1 MSHYDMF
8 EADKE
13 WWKKIIVKIPDD
25 EIWAWIEELHGLD
38 ITEKVIYDDVTD
50 HGKVYGF
57 IDDTLICRVITDFD
71 SAPHWLMVRVIRY
84 WLGEGWEL
92 PKE

>member
-1 MSHYDMF
+1 MAYYDIF
-8 EADKE
+8 EADKA

-25 EIWAWIEELHGLD
+25 EIWAWIEELHGFD

-57 IDDTLICRVITDFD
+57 INDTLICRVITDFY
-71 SAPHWLMVRVIRY
+71 SAPHWLIVRAIRY